1 MSAQLALPLA
11 PPKGR
16 ARYFQTT
23 RLSPADLADA
33 IARAEQQDD
42 AVLALFR
49 VNGALAPSEAWK
61 QYQAHG
67 KQAPLTSIRRSITT
81 LTNAGALV
89 KTGLQVP
96 GLYGSPEHVW
106 RLAA

>member
-1 MSAQLALPLA
+1 MAAQLALPLA
-11 PPKGR
+11 PPRAGGR
-16 ARYFQTT
+16 FYQTT
-23 RLSPADLADA
+23 RL
-33 IARAEQQDD
+33 
-42 AVLALFR
+42 
-49 VNGALAPSEAWK
+49 APSELAEALARAGMQDESVLLIYRVHGALSPSACW
-61 QYQAHG
+61 QHYQDQG
-67 KQAPLTSIRRSITT
+67 RQAPLTSIRRSITT